1 MKQKSRYAVGTV
13 STYKINNDNG
23 LLTPESTISTNYLPI
38 SITISDD
45 YAYVVNL
52 LAESDASP
60 KSIATA
66 IGRISTYKINNG
78 ILTPVS
84 TENTGYA
91 PTAISI
97 SNNYAYVTNALGNSI
112 LEGVKGSV
120 WTYKINNGILTPVS
134 TVDTGNLPSAI
145 NILGDYAYVT
155 NSLGN
160 TANPDFSISLG
171 SISTYKIN
179 NGILTPISNIN
190 TEYCPSG
197 LLTCSL
203 FSTLTAAINP
213 PN

>member
-66 IGRISTYKINNG
+66 IGRIS
-78 ILTPVS
+78 
-84 TENTGYA
+84 
-91 PTAISI
+91 
-97 SNNYAYVTNALGNSI
+97 
-112 LEGVKGSV
+112 
-120 WTYKINNGILTPVS
+120 TYKINNGILTPVS